1 VALNDAALVVAAN
14 AINTSIGWIQAH
26 SAAPNAAYTTNQ
38 IGTRVAATGTV
49 DADGDITWSTVA
61 FTGLPAS
68 GPVTHISYWSASTG
82 GTNYGG
88 SALTGDLAANAS
100 GAYTVSSVTET
111 STAA

>member
-1 VALNDAALVVAAN
+1 VA
-14 AINTSIGWIQAH
+14 S
-26 SAAPNAAYTTNQ
+26 
-38 IGTRVAATGTV
+38 TGTV

-68 GPVTHISYWSASTG
+68 SSVTHVSYWSASTG

-100 GAYTVSSVTET
+100 GAYTASSITET